1 MDESIKINARS
12 PLGIY
17 INGRPVLAVM
27 VNGASMWPV
36 ESNNN
41 NEDIDI
47 TAILSCFGMGMWVD
61 DLTWND
67 KAIWSD

>member
-27 VNGASMWPV
+27 VNGARMWPV

>member
-1 MDESIKINARS
+1 MDERIKINARS

-27 VNGASMWPV
+27 VNGARMWPV

-47 TAILSCFGMGMWVD
+47 SAVLSCFGMGMWVD